1 MNLRIEPLRRHAGDR
16 APALVFSFTLSLLL
30 GIAGCGTT
38 QPERNSGQRVPTPR
52 AAGSAESLLVNA
64 LLRQFADNNSQQAL
78 TFVAQAAAK
87 EPNRVDTAWLHAQLC
102 LQTRGCEPEPLLAR
116 LGKLDPTNGTAWL
129 GALARAQQRQDRA
142 SEDQILELLSRSKHF
157 NIYWNTLVSRI
168 AVAFGEEV
176 AAGKADKLP
185 DPLSRAVNQTINW
198 ISGIAL
204 PTFEPLAESCTVT
217 RMVRAEISQRCARI
231 AAALQRSDSYVA
243 EGMGLG
249 IAQRIASPGTPA
261 ARNVAELIDI
271 ARYQR
276 DTAGQIIESQVDRD
290 KFTKELLKLMTALPR
305 EQDVFLAVM
314 RWSGQ
319 PLEPAG
325 RLPEP

>member
-1 MNLRIEPLRRHAGDR
+1 MNARLKPLRRLNACR
-16 APALVFSFTLSLLL
+16 TAALAFSFLLSV
-30 GIAGCGTT
+30 GCGTA
-38 QPERNSGQRVPTPR
+38 QPERSSGKAAQTPR
-52 AAGSAESLLVNA
+52 DSGSAESLLVNA

-78 TFVAQAAAK
+78 TFVSQAAGKA
-87 EPNRVDTAWLHAQLC
+87 PDRVDIAWLHAQLC

-116 LGKLDPTNGTAWL
+116 LGKLDPANGTAWL
-129 GALARAQQRQDRA
+129 GALARAQQQQDRA
-142 SEDQILELLSRSKHF
+142 AEDQILEVLSRSKHF
-157 NIYWNTLVSRI
+157 NIYWNTLVSRV
-168 AVAFGEEV
+168 AVAFSKEV

-185 DPLSRAVNQTINW
+185 DPLSRAVNQTVNW

-231 AAALQRSDSYVA
+231 AAALQHSDSYVA

-249 IAQRIASPGTPA
+249 IAQRIATPGTPPA
-261 ARNVAELIDI
+261 AKVAERIGT

-290 KFTKELLKLMTALPR
+290 KFTKELLQLMASLPR
-305 EQDVFLAVM
+305 EQDVFIAVM
-314 RWSGQ
+314 RWAGQ
-319 PLEPAG
+319 PLEPSG
-325 RLPEP
+325 NLPEP